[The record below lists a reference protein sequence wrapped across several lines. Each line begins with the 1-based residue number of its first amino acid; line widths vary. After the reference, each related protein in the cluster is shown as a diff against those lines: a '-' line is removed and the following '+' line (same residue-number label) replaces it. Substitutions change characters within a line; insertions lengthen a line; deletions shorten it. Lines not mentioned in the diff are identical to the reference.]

1 MRVFTIKRKFLTLLS
16 ISLISMV
23 AITAFAL
30 FTLGEVEKSA
40 NVRIMVEALKSD
52 LLMLRRNEK
61 DFIVR
66 KKIEYIARYRQNS
79 ELLEKHS
86 AAIKDYLE
94 DKDLETTEITKYAD
108 KISQYNKKFFQYCSL
123 QQQVGLDSNDALNA
137 KIYSDTKKIESLL
150 LESSSQLQL
159 LAFSELNVHFKDF
172 LFSHSLVSI
181 ENFKNH
187 LLQIKE
193 IFLKTTNM
201 SDVDKKVLLTTLQS
215 YKNNIF
221 NLVSIE
227 VKKGL
232 NEQSGIHRQ
241 MRKLAHEVEGIQEH
255 MLSEYKDLLT
265 FENDKL
271 KLKLLLMIIIVMLF
285 SIIGATLFANKITDN
300 IKKLEYGLLDF
311 FEYLNK
317 KKKRVPRININ
328 SDDEIGVMANL
339 INDNISK
346 AIEMLKYERKSTKF
360 IQDVNQEIID
370 TQKEL
375 LNTVGTISETRSRE
389 TGQHVKRVAL
399 YSKLLAKKLNLP
411 KKEINLIELASP
423 MHDIGKIG
431 IPDSILNKPGKLTK
445 DEFEIMKT
453 HAQIGF
459 DMLKHSKRE
468 IIQAAAVIAYEHH
481 EKYDGSGYP
490 NARVGE
496 QIHIFGRI
504 TALADVFDALGSD
517 RCYKEAW
524 ELDRILAFIKDERGK
539 HFDPKLVDIFFD
551 NLDEFLDIQ
560 RRYKEVNVEEKLLV

>member
-1 MRVFTIKRKFLTLLS
+1 
-16 ISLISMV
+16 
-23 AITAFAL
+23 
-30 FTLGEVEKSA
+30 
-40 NVRIMVEALKSD
+40 
-52 LLMLRRNEK
+52 
-61 DFIVR
+61 
-66 KKIEYIARYRQNS
+66 
-79 ELLEKHS
+79 
-86 AAIKDYLE
+86 
-94 DKDLETTEITKYAD
+94 
-108 KISQYNKKFFQYCSL
+108 L